1 MTWAYVVTSGE
12 YSDYSV
18 LGVFST
24 RERGDAFCAVYN
36 ASEPSEQA
44 RIEVFALDTPP
55 DDWTVTD
62 VHMQRDGTV
71 LNVVTHVELRVEPP
85 YYYMRPSATDVVLLW
100 GVPTAN
106 KERAVKVVN
115 EKRAQI
121 LAQNAWGD
129 KAYLSSLLRSVED
142 VT

>member
-55 DDWTVTD
+55 DKWNVTN

-71 LNVVTHVELRVEPP
+71 LNIVTHLELQVEPP
-85 YYYMRPSATDVVLLW
+85 YYYRQLNTKDWVLLW
-100 GVPTAN
+100 EVCTAD